1 MPESDA
7 PPLESSRKLF
17 SILEHLVQTGG
28 AGITDIARATSLPKS
43 TVHLHLQSLLA
54 TGHAVKDSDTYRPS
68 LELFEWGERVRYGI
82 APYRKGRAE
91 VNSLAEKTNELVNLG
106 VIENGKVRLVYLR
119 EISGGG
125 SDSSAPSVSTE
136 FEADTPDRSVL
147 GEDYKHTP
155 GRTLDIHATA
165 MGKAML
171 AEMPREEVEAVVDAQ
186 GLPRHTDRTI
196 TSADRLFEELE
207 EIRSEGYAEDDE
219 ERVDGL
225 CCVAAAICDSDGPA
239 AAVSVSVLS
248 KQWYG
253 EYSTELAERV
263 TNTANMIEIKLTHS

>member
-1 MPESDA
+1 MPESDT
-7 PPLESSRKLF
+7 PPVESSRKLF
-17 SILEHLVQTGG
+17 SVLEHLVQTGG
-28 AGITDIARATSLPKS
+28 AGPTDIARRTSLPKS

-54 TGHAVKDSDTYRPS
+54 TGHAVKDGDVYRPS
-68 LELFEWGERVRYGI
+68 LELLELGERVRYGI
-82 APYRKGRAE
+82 AAYRKGRAE
-91 VNSLAEKTNELVNLG
+91 VDSLAEETNELVNLG

-119 EISGGG
+119 EVSGGG

-136 FEADTPDRSVL
+136 FEADTSDRSVL

-171 AEMPREEVEAVVDAQ
+171 AEMSREEVEAVVDSH

-207 EIRSEGYAEDDE
+207 TVQSRGYAEDDE

-225 CCVAAAICDSDGPA
+225 RCVAAAISDPDGPV
-239 AAVSVSVLS
+239 AAVSVSALS
-248 KQWYG
+248 NQWYG
-253 EYSTELAERV
+253 EYSTELANRV
-263 TNTANMIEIKLTHS
+263 MNTANMIEIKLTHS